1 MNRNTNTPIPSVRLI
16 ANEYSYYFKGHWDL
30 VIKLITS
37 LSHIITPTIPINNLR
52 AKPHLNPK
60 PILILMSGSS
70 KGGMKVG
77 GLKDPYYR
85 LSVLERISH
94 TLPSFIPPSE
104 RLDNSNRIRNPG
116 LSFVLRNGCLD
127 SHENLVSKLFGD
139 KIGVVG
145 LGLGFRE

>member
-1 MNRNTNTPIPSVRLI
+1 MRLI
-16 ANEYSYYFKGHWDL
+16 ANEYSYYFKDHWNL
-30 VIKLITS
+30 VSKLITS
-37 LSHIITPTIPINNLR
+37 LSHIRAPTIPINNLR

-94 TLPSFIPPSE
+94 ARPSFIPPSE
-104 RLDNSNRIRNPG
+104 RLDNSNHIRNPG

-127 SHENLVSKLFGD
+127 SHENLVSKLLGI
-139 KIGVVG
+139 K
-145 LGLGFRE
+145 LGLLVWV